1 MIIFLNII
9 FRQNAFMNI
18 YVFCAFLE
26 WDFNMTGKTI
36 FAENVLKSVNIVI
49 CNGQLSSNFIFNGCL
64 AHGLG
69 WTSQDRYWKLVK
81 QVYIGIVAPSFRI
94 LMIVT
99 TKFHLLIITKASS
112 FVFEGFFFGGGG
124 HLLFSSVSL
133 LRFFVLMF
141 LIRFPYLLP
150 IKMNHSS
157 NSFSSLN
164 QGGIMYNNT
173 VMIYHRFDV
182 SRCLFLRVYVF
193 NNTVSFVKLFFIS

>member
-1 MIIFLNII
+1 
-9 FRQNAFMNI
+9 
-18 YVFCAFLE
+18 
-26 WDFNMTGKTI
+26 MTGKTI
-36 FAENVLKSVNIVI
+36 FVENVLKSVNIII

-81 QVYIGIVAPSFRI
+81 QVYIGIVAPSYRI

-99 TKFHLLIITKASS
+99 TKFHLLIITKVSS
-112 FVFEGFFFGGGG
+112 FPFFKNCFWGGGG

-164 QGGIMYNNT
+164 QGGIM
-173 VMIYHRFDV
+173 
-182 SRCLFLRVYVF
+182 
-193 NNTVSFVKLFFIS
+193 

>member
-1 MIIFLNII
+1 MHLWIY
-9 FRQNAFMNI
+9 MY

-81 QVYIGIVAPSFRI
+81 QVYIGIVAPSYRI

-99 TKFHLLIITKASS
+99 TKFHLLIITKVSS
-112 FVFEGFFFGGGG
+112 FPFFKNCFWGFFLGGGG
-124 HLLFSSVSL
+124 RGVIYYFLQYHCCDFLF
-133 LRFFVLMF
+133 
-141 LIRFPYLLP
+141 
-150 IKMNHSS
+150 
-157 NSFSSLN
+157 
-164 QGGIMYNNT
+164 
-173 VMIYHRFDV
+173 
-182 SRCLFLRVYVF
+182 
-193 NNTVSFVKLFFIS
+193 

>member
-1 MIIFLNII
+1 
-9 FRQNAFMNI
+9 
-18 YVFCAFLE
+18 
-26 WDFNMTGKTI
+26 MTGKTI

-81 QVYIGIVAPSFRI
+81 QVYIGIVAPSYRI

-99 TKFHLLIITKASS
+99 TKFHLLIITKVSS
-112 FVFEGFFFGGGG
+112 FPFFKNCCWGVFWGGGGAGG

-164 QGGIMYNNT
+164 QGGIM
-173 VMIYHRFDV
+173 
-182 SRCLFLRVYVF
+182 
-193 NNTVSFVKLFFIS
+193 

>member
-1 MIIFLNII
+1 
-9 FRQNAFMNI
+9 
-18 YVFCAFLE
+18 
-26 WDFNMTGKTI
+26 MTGKTI
-36 FAENVLKSVNIVI
+36 FAENVLKSVNIII

-81 QVYIGIVAPSFRI
+81 QVYIGIVAPSYRI

-99 TKFHLLIITKASS
+99 TKFHLLIITKVSS
-112 FVFEGFFFGGGG
+112 FPFFKNCFWGGFFWEGGGAGG

-164 QGGIMYNNT
+164 QGGIM
-173 VMIYHRFDV
+173 
-182 SRCLFLRVYVF
+182 
-193 NNTVSFVKLFFIS
+193 